1 MIEYN
6 DEWIIRAD
14 DLTLLD
20 DSRTADKVLHAL
32 CTDGSCTF
40 RFNGEEKTLKPGSLV
55 IVRNAGFLRNAVLS
69 DDFKMEGIYFSP
81 KFIELAAQ
89 RSNYTIRHI
98 LLLNADPVLEL
109 NEIERER
116 WNRNYENIFYQ
127 LGRTDNQFRYEMMLA
142 ACWQFFLDCFDF
154 SSRVYGN
161 RDISMQSSS
170 LVTEFFAMLEAG
182 EYRAHRNIPF
192 YADKLFVTAKHLS
205 EVVKRVSGH
214 SANYWITHFTVADLQ
229 RTLRT
234 TKMTMGE
241 ISDLFNFSS
250 VAYFTRYMQIHL
262 GVNPSQLRE

>member
-1 MIEYN
+1 MIEYK
-6 DEWIIRAD
+6 DEWIIRVD
-14 DLTLLD
+14 DLSLLD
-20 DSRTADKVLHAL
+20 DSRTADMVLHAL
-32 CTDGSCTF
+32 CVEGSCSF
-40 RFNGEEKTLKPGSLV
+40 SFNGEQKELKPGSLV
-55 IVRNAGFLRNAVLS
+55 ITSKTRLLKQVRPSG
-69 DDFKMEGIYFSP
+69 DFRVEGLYFSP

-89 RSNYTIRHI
+89 RSSYTIRHI
-98 LLLNADPVLEL
+98 LLMNADPVLEL

-116 WNRNYENIFYQ
+116 WNRDYENIFYQ
-127 LGRTDNQFRYEMMLA
+127 LSRTDNKFRFEMMMA
-142 ACWQFFLDCFDF
+142 VCWQFFLDCFDF
-154 SSRVYGN
+154 SSRVYGH

-182 EYRAHRNIPF
+182 EYRVHRNIPF

-205 EVVKRVSGH
+205 EVVKKVSGH

-234 TKMTMGE
+234 TKMPMGE